1 MAVMISVS
9 QCAAY
14 AELASSELFVGP
26 ALSDKHYFLLE
37 SYLLNLKRGGIA
49 VRNMICADLRAFLD
63 LGAHERAADMLL
75 VLRLFLSK
83 HPAARYEALPRG
95 LSAV

>member
-1 MAVMISVS
+1 MISVS

-14 AELASSELFVGP
+14 AKLASSELLVGP
-26 ALSDKHYFLLE
+26 PLSGKHYLLLE
-37 SYLLNLKRGGIA
+37 SYLLNLRRGSIA

-75 VLRLFLSK
+75 VLRLFLSR
-83 HPAARYEALPRG
+83 HPAARYSAPQRG
-95 LSAV
+95 LTPI